1 MFCLEERAMEG
12 SAVVA
17 VRRLGVEHDFEC
29 SRLEQALLA
38 RAYQQVVP
46 SIRRRIGG
54 REIETRASATR
65 TYTLAKGG

>member
-1 MFCLEERAMEG
+1 MEG
-12 SAVVA
+12 SAAVS
-17 VRRLGVEHDFEC
+17 VRRLSVKHGFEC

-54 REIETRASATR
+54 REAETRNSATR
-65 TYTLAKGG
+65 TYPLAKGG

>member
-1 MFCLEERAMEG
+1 MEG
-12 SAVVA
+12 STAVV
-17 VRRLGVEHDFEC
+17 VRRLSVEHGFEC

-54 REIETRASATR
+54 REAETRNSATR
-65 TYTLAKGG
+65 TYALAKGG

>member
-1 MFCLEERAMEG
+1 MEG
-12 SAVVA
+12 STAVA
-17 VRRLGVEHDFEC
+17 VRRLSVEHGFEC

-54 REIETRASATR
+54 REAETRNSATWM
-65 TYTLAKGG
+65 YPLAKGG